1 LSDLDIER
9 EKEKEKEKERERER
23 ERKRKREKID
33 WLKDSLVSSF
43 YFSLLSLFYSKS
55 YCTERI
61 KGIIEAF
68 LGLNVDFN
76 LSQNILKM

>member
-9 EKEKEKEKERERER
+9 EKEKEKEKEKKRERE
-23 ERKRKREKID
+23 RKREKID

-76 LSQNILKM
+76 LSQNILKI